1 MSWLNKVRNSL
12 SSLTAKKD
20 DTPDNLWI
28 KCQELRGDAVHQGL
42 RGQSLRLP
50 ALRPS
55 RPHRHRRAPRASAR
69 PGFTVL
75 PTPAVKDDPLKFRDT
90 KKYPTA

>member
-28 KCQELRGDAVHQGL
+28 KCQELQRDAVRQGI
-42 RGQSLRLP
+42 
-50 ALRPS
+50 
-55 RPHRHRRAPRASAR
+55 
-69 PGFTVL
+69 
-75 PTPAVKDDPLKFRDT
+75 
-90 KKYPTA
+90 